1 MEVKVSAYAEN
12 LKTGNVILTNQAYI
26 TFVALDDEGKPTPV
40 PPLIPE
46 TEEEKREF
54 EEAEIR
60 RAERLKRRQKE

>member
-1 MEVKVSAYAEN
+1 
-12 LKTGNVILTNQAYI
+12 
-26 TFVALDDEGKPTPV
+26 VALDDEGKPTPV

>member
-46 TEEEKREF
+46 RKKRKEN
-54 EEAEIR
+54 
-60 RAERLKRRQKE
+60 LKKPR